1 MSESINQIDSLLG
14 ADSYYRLQQQKAA
27 QAPDRVEKDTDQ
39 KASKYI
45 IEGNSIIYES
55 YDRDGKL
62 ISRVPWTAQPID
74 ERA

>member
-1 MSESINQIDSLLG
+1 MSEPINQINSLLG
-14 ADSYYRLQQQKAA
+14 ADGYYRPQQQKAA
-27 QAPDRVEKDTDQ
+27 QTSDRVEKDTDQ
-39 KASKYI
+39 NSSKYI